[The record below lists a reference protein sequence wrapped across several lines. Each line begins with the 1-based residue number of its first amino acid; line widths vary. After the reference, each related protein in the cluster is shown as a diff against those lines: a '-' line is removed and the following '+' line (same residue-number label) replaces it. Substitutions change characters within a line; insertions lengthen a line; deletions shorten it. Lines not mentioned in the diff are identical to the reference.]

1 MRNESARML
10 QTKIGILTE
19 VRSRIA
25 SNKANYICKGI
36 RDVVLEPRTT
46 PQPRGLH
53 TAARRLTAYIARQ
66 LAPYPALTAWMSA
79 PERGGKFLDVHPREA
94 RLLWIDWMLNSLRD
108 DLAHKIGVER

>member
-10 QTKIGILTE
+10 QTKIEILTE

-25 SNKANYICKGI
+25 STEAHYICKGI

-79 PERGGKFLDVHPREA
+79 PERGGKFLDVHPRKA
-94 RLLWIDWMLNSLRD
+94 RLLWIDWMLESLQD
-108 DLAHKIGVER
+108 DLAHKVGVER